1 MNEVPFALTL
11 YICRK
16 LSYSA
21 IAFLTFFSN
30 NIKAKNI
37 LMQETKDS
45 KHIFRCL
52 LGMDTSL
59 STDLLKNALELHDEV
74 DLL

>member
-1 MNEVPFALTL
+1 
-11 YICRK
+11 
-16 LSYSA
+16 
-21 IAFLTFFSN
+21 
-30 NIKAKNI
+30 
-37 LMQETKDS
+37 MQETKDS

-59 STDLLKNALELHDEV
+59 PTDLLKNALELHNEV